1 MLIANRR
8 KITNQRNRVGR
19 ICNLQD
25 TAVLPGRAAHR
36 VTVLLRPGRVACEFL
51 LRDQAPIRITQKRPP
66 DEHEIGSPRAMTSFL
81 PRFGDEADCAG
92 HDVRVGP
99 DAPRERHLITRTKHD
114 LLATDDPEDD
124 TSIRSTP
131 AALSWRASAT
141 D

>member
-1 MLIANRR
+1 LTMLIANRR

-25 TAVLPGRAAHR
+25 AAVLPGRAAHR

-51 LRDQAPIRITQKRPP
+51 LRDQAPIRITQKRAP
-66 DEHEIGSPRAMTSFL
+66 DEHEIGIATRNDIVGL
-81 PRFGDEADCAG
+81 PRLGDEADRAG

-114 LLATDDPEDD
+114 LLA
-124 TSIRSTP
+124 R
-131 AALSWRASAT
+131 
-141 D
+141 